1 MSTFTGQKIA
11 NSYKNLLQVNTSNSD
26 LSSTLIAVETGAG
39 NSTPLQL
46 ATDKV
51 NVNGT
56 FQIGGVALTAN
67 VTALNNIAD
76 LSGLTGII
84 VGDSGTITGRTLT
97 GSSPISISNANGV
110 AGNPT
115 ITLATT
121 GITSATYGP
130 LGRFNID
137 TFGRVISVSVATTV
151 SSNAFVGGTFNGSS
165 LIVENDVS
173 IGGDVVIV
181 GTTNMK
187 AVSATD
193 VTLNNLT
200 VGTKITAETVTAT
213 NVNTSV
219 LRATNASIT
228 NLTAGSLA
236 FSDTSVNNLNATNF
250 FAVSANA
257 TRLFKAG
264 VSVAN
269 VTEVAAVSALTK
281 TNLDAITSINTVVTS
296 VNSLAVAVSALS
308 KTNLDAITSINTVVA
323 GVSALTKTNLDAV
336 TSINTVV
343 TNLSATMAT
352 SIANVSALTKTNL
365 DAVTSINTV
374 VGNLSSTMATSIA
387 TRTAAITSIN
397 TVVTNLSATMATSI
411 ATRTAAITSINT
423 VVTNLSATM
432 ATSIATRTA
441 AITSINTVV
450 GGIGDPIPFA
460 IALG

>member
-26 LSSTLIAVETGAG
+26 LSSTLITVETGAG

-56 FQIGGVALTAN
+56 LQIGGVALTAN

-76 LSGLTGII
+76 LSSLTGII
-84 VGDSGTITGRTLT
+84 VGDSGTLAGRTLT

-130 LGRFNID
+130 LGKFNID
-137 TFGRVISVSVATTV
+137 TYGRVISVSVATTV

-193 VTLNNLT
+193 VNLNNLT
-200 VGTKITAETVTAT
+200 VGTKITAGTVTAT
-213 NVNTSV
+213 TIETTT
-219 LRATNASIT
+219 LRAVNASIT

-264 VSVAN
+264 VTVG
-269 VTEVAAVSALTK
+269 TETQIAAVSALTK
-281 TNLDAITSINTVVTS
+281 TNLDAITSINTVMTS

-343 TNLSATMAT
+343 AGVSALTKTNLDAITSINTVVGNLSVNAITSINTVITNLSATMAT
-352 SIANVSALTKTNL
+352 SINN
-365 DAVTSINTV
+365 
-374 VGNLSSTMATSIA
+374 
-387 TRTAAITSIN
+387 RTAAITSIN
-397 TVVTNLSATMATSI
+397 TVVGDLSATMATSI
-411 ATRTAAITSINT
+411 NNRTTAIATNSAAITSINN
-423 VVTNLSATM
+423 VT
-432 ATSIATRTA
+432 
-441 AITSINTVV
+441 TSINGVV